1 MIRLSRIQTYSL
13 EDKKGMLCQKCHQ
26 EIESGEERERHGR
39 TLCEDCYMDALSP
52 LKACDPWAV
61 HSAKRLEQ
69 MGGTGQLNDLQARI
83 LSFLKEN
90 DGVSPEVLC
99 RNLSITPRDLERE
112 FAVLRHMEKVR
123 GEKVEDRVIL
133 HLW

>member
-1 MIRLSRIQTYSL
+1 
-13 EDKKGMLCQKCHQ
+13 MLCQKCQQ
-26 EIESGEERERHGR
+26 EIEAGEEREMHGR

-69 MGGTGQLNDLQARI
+69 MGGGEQLNELQARI

-90 DGVSPEVLC
+90 DRVNPEVVC
-99 RNLSITPRDLERE
+99 RKLQISPKDLERE
-112 FAVLRHMEKVR
+112 FAVLRHMEKAR
-123 GEKVEDRVIL
+123 GEKKGDRVVL
-133 HLW
+133 RLW